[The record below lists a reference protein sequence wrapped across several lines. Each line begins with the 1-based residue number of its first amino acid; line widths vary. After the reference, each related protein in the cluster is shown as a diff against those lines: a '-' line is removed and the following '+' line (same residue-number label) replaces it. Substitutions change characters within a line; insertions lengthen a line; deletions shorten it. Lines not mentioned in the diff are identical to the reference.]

1 MQRRIEVLLEVPVE
15 AVPRLQEL
23 QRQVAHQALPQFK
36 PTIDLPVGEVA
47 TKLQEAKVE
56 IVISV
61 NNVACNHGIH
71 RADHLDNHQWEVI
84 EARTIRQLIADHP
97 LLEVDIL
104 KEILA
109 FTLVITAQEVAR
121 REAEVLVQIKVVH
134 QVQKEYT
141 QQRVQNEVVHQ
152 VQHQVEVEVVRQ
164 VQSKVLLLV
173 KNLQGRIAQ
182 EKVSDLG
189 YLGIPGAPADATV
202 I

>member
-23 QRQVAHQALPQFK
+23 QRQVVHQALPQFK

-61 NNVACNHGIH
+61 NNVAFI
-71 RADHLDNHQWEVI
+71 RADPLDNHQQGVI

-109 FTLVITAQEVAR
+109 FTPVITLQKVTTK
-121 REAEVLVQIKVVH
+121 EAEVLVQIKVVH

-141 QQRVQNEVVHQ
+141 QQRVQNKVVHQ
-152 VQHQVEVEVVRQ
+152 VQHQVEVEVARQ
-164 VQSKVLLLV
+164 VQSEVLLLV
-173 KNLQGRIAQ
+173 KRLEDLKAQ
-182 EKVSDLG
+182 EKVSDQG
-189 YLGIPGAPADATV
+189 YLGIRGAPADVTA

>member
-1 MQRRIEVLLEVPVE
+1 MQKV
-15 AVPRLQEL
+15 
-23 QRQVAHQALPQFK
+23 
-36 PTIDLPVGEVA
+36 T
-47 TKLQEAKVE
+47 TK
-56 IVISV
+56 
-61 NNVACNHGIH
+61 
-71 RADHLDNHQWEVI
+71 
-84 EARTIRQLIADHP
+84 
-97 LLEVDIL
+97 
-104 KEILA
+104 
-109 FTLVITAQEVAR
+109 
-121 REAEVLVQIKVVH
+121 EAEVLVQIKVVH

-152 VQHQVEVEVVRQ
+152 VQHQVEVEVARQ